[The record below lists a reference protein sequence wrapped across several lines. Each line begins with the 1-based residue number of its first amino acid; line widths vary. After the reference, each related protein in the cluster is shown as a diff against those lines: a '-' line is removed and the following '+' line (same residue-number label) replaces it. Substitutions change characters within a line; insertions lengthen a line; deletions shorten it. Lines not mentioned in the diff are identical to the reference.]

1 MTRRTDSRWTRRSV
15 LGTGAVGATALGAGL
30 MGFPGIVRHPRAQ
43 DMAGKT
49 LGFSMSFS
57 TVEWLVAQR
66 EGVVQTADKYGF
78 ETIVSDANDSP
89 AKQVRDLEDLVVRQ
103 CDIILI
109 STYFAEAIAPAVKTI
124 NEAGIPI
131 VVLSSSLAG
140 DVDWTAHL
148 STDTLGTARA
158 AGQYYVDQLGGSGK
172 VAQIEGKPG
181 SVVNQMRGAGWREV
195 VEPAEGI
202 EIVAHVVANYQRAEA
217 LRAME
222 DVLQANPELDA
233 VYCHND
239 EMALGCIQAAKEA
252 GRNDAMWFTGYDALL
267 PEVMAAI
274 HNGDL
279 KATWQYLPFG
289 IEAVE
294 VAVRILQGQEV
305 PKEIVFPSPL
315 ITAENVAELWD
326 SATGEMR
333 PAPSRLNMIDL

>member
-1 MTRRTDSRWTRRSV
+1 M
-15 LGTGAVGATALGAGL
+15 LGTTAAGL
-30 MGFPGIVRHPRAQ
+30 AGLAGFPYVMRHARAQ
-43 DMAGKT
+43 EMAGKT

-66 EGVVQTADKYGF
+66 KGVLETAEKHGF
-78 ETIVSDANDSP
+78 EAIVSDANDSP

-124 NEAGIPI
+124 NDAGIPI

-148 STDTLGTARA
+148 STDTLGTARE
-158 AGQYYVDQLGGSGK
+158 AGGYYVKELGGAGK

-181 SVVNQMRGAGWREV
+181 SVVNQMRGEGWREV
-195 VEPAEGI
+195 LEAEEDI
-202 EIVAHVVANYQRAEA
+202 DIVAHVVANYQRAEA

-222 DVLQANPELDA
+222 DVLQANQELDA

-239 EMALGCIQAAKEA
+239 EMALGAIQAAKEA
-252 GRNDAMWFTGYDALL
+252 GRGDSMWFTGYDALL

-289 IEAVE
+289 VEAVE

-315 ITAENVAELWD
+315 ITQENVTEIWD
-326 SATGEMR
+326 PESGEMR
-333 PAPSRLNMIDL
+333 PAPSRLDLIQL